1 MIRGKKTRILIILEC
16 TECFSNLNQ
25 RSSGISRYLTKK
37 NRYNTPERL
46 KLSKYCK
53 YCNKITIHKEIK

>member
-16 TECFSNLNQ
+16 TECLSNLNQ